1 MHLSVNALMLKMATH
16 ASGVACWLTVVYG
29 PRGDRYKMEFIQEL
43 RTLHSSRVGLWLL
56 GGDFNL
62 TYRAHDKNNG
72 RLNMLSELELFKIQL
87 QGRLYTW
94 SNERQHPTPLSL
106 IGHSSV
112 CNGCTCSPS

>member
-29 PRGDRYKMEFIQEL
+29 PRGDRYKLEFIQEL

-72 RLNMLSELELFKIQL
+72 RLNIRLFAMDAHVPHHSLRALS
-87 QGRLYTW
+87 
-94 SNERQHPTPLSL
+94 SACSDHTPLL
-106 IGHSSV
+106 L
-112 CNGCTCSPS
+112 